1 LSLRKPKSI
10 PKIPKTR
17 KKKIHTA
24 LSAIPTKK
32 PDKLEYICKAFY
44 KYDDTVKK
52 QYSVFALE
60 TVAEFT
66 SFSYE
71 VSVEIFKEKNTINL
85 VIMGLKAKLNSVP
98 QIMPARKEILFEDLI
113 GDYLVNV
120 VKQDGAIN
128 SAEFHLNIYKKE
140 ILLKK
145 EFKPK
150 KKNNR
155 LFCKFKVVEE
165 DFSFPK

>member
-1 LSLRKPKSI
+1 MSLRKPKSI